1 MGMNNISGTV
11 IYFVVIF
18 AVFYFILIRPQQKR
32 QKEHKELVTSLKV
45 NDEVI
50 TAGGIF
56 GTITRVKDNSV
67 WLKVADKVEI
77 EILKSSIG
85 NKNRPEEKK

>member
-1 MGMNNISGTV
+1 MDNWMGTV
-11 IYFVVIF
+11 IFFIF
-18 AVFYFILIRPQQKR
+18 IFGIFYLVLIRPQQKR
-32 QKEHKELVTSLKV
+32 QKQHKQMVEGLKV
-45 NDEVI
+45 NDEII

-77 EILKSSIG
+77 EVLKSSISTVQG
-85 NKNRPEEKK
+85 TQKK

>member
-1 MGMNNISGTV
+1 MESWMGTV
-11 IYFVVIF
+11 V
-18 AVFYFILIRPQQKR
+18 YFIFILGIFYLVLIRPQQKR
-32 QKEHKELVTSLKV
+32 QKQHRELLESLKV
-45 NDEVI
+45 NDDVV

-77 EILKSSIG
+77 EVLKSAVSSVQG
-85 NKNRPEEKK
+85 TEKK

>member
-1 MGMNNISGTV
+1 MVFLESWMGTV
-11 IYFVVIF
+11 V
-18 AVFYFILIRPQQKR
+18 YFIFILGIFYLVLIRPQQKR
-32 QKEHKELVTSLKV
+32 QKQHRELLESLKV
-45 NDEVI
+45 NDDVV

-77 EILKSSIG
+77 EVLKSAVSSVQG
-85 NKNRPEEKK
+85 TEKK

>member
-1 MGMNNISGTV
+1 MGTV
-11 IYFVVIF
+11 V
-18 AVFYFILIRPQQKR
+18 YFIFILGIFYLVLIRPQQKR
-32 QKEHKELVTSLKV
+32 QKQHRELLESLKV
-45 NDEVI
+45 NDDVV

-77 EILKSSIG
+77 EVLKSAVSSVQG
-85 NKNRPEEKK
+85 TEKK

>member
-1 MGMNNISGTV
+1 MGTI
-11 IYFVVIF
+11 IYFIF
-18 AVFYFILIRPQQKR
+18 IFGIFYLVLIRPQQKR
-32 QKEHKELVTSLKV
+32 QKQHRELLQSLKV
-45 NDEVI
+45 NDDVI

-77 EILKSSIG
+77 EVLKSSVSNIQ
-85 NKNRPEEKK
+85 EK